1 MEAPPRGDGAYD
13 GGRDADDAMGQD
25 DNALFNSFNKQPM
38 LEDPGAA
45 NRERVAGEEALS
57 DDDDMMPA
65 AGPSAPALSRE
76 DSWGEEQPP
85 ESVASLP
92 GVNRPADAAA
102 QRNAQAIQGRATE
115 ERRPGEDVKDD
126 VMRRVKE
133 TLDQRPDPPVTPS
146 LPELRRGPSSSGG
159 GAGPSSSAGAA
170 GPSGAQGPPPPASG
184 AFDVGAERAVLVV
197 CGGTHHTR
205 WEGLPEDLAK
215 VAEARLKKLETAYT
229 KANPDQ
235 DEMPAEEKAKAQ
247 ATIASW
253 VAEGFTQ
260 ALPGYKCVARS
271 LDGRER
277 AALQAARQ
285 EEEAILSRPY
295 NPLSALPRSR
305 ADETEGD
312 VFSRLS
318 ERTGPSVTGAYLRDE
333 YEAFMH
339 EERRSI
345 IRVLKKARAKGISPE
360 EAEEAVKQE
369 DEATYMQ
376 ALLLE
381 ETVSSECFESRS
393 FENTKPAPYRAKTTP
408 EDAKAFERRLKEY
421 IRKQDER
428 GGQTPGGGK
437 AGKRDVQGAA
447 KPIGDLR
454 EKNQCEP
461 CDEWPFP
468 SKPWEETDRV
478 AAHLLVTQE
487 YKIAVAR
494 LMDLRDELNIAQ
506 RDGGKRP
513 WEGTSRQTAFEKD
526 PLAKQVPEK
535 GTDGK
540 AIDFVDKGGNVL
552 KPTQGK
558 RWLLDMIIAK
568 YQASS
573 DVGKQEG
580 GGYTGYL
587 ATDMLLCFPVMK
599 RECEGGQCQL
609 NRLIDF
615 LCWYNQHIT
624 LPAGMDKLAKRQL
637 FYQAMCA
644 PTVISDGKRPKDEA
658 KAAKKKE
665 AKEAKG
671 AKEKEK
677 PKARAR
683 PKKAKRLESDD
694 EDGDEEPEQ
703 DDDEEM
709 ADAVPDNGP
718 EAWIERGR
726 ELYYK
731 ISNKYDRIQKAAEA
745 GFKNLYEDLQQGNAS
760 LLKRYGGD
768 EAYFRAAMQLY
779 NPK

>member
-13 GGRDADDAMGQD
+13 GGRVADDAFFD
-25 DNALFNSFNKQPM
+25 T
-38 LEDPGAA
+38 LERDGPELADPDAP
-45 NRERVAGEEALS
+45 NRERIAGEEALS

-65 AGPSAPALSRE
+65 AGAASADPPALARE
-76 DSWGEEQPP
+76 GSWGEEQPP
-85 ESVASLP
+85 ESMASLP
-92 GVNRPADAAA
+92 GVNRPAGAAA
-102 QRNAQAIQGRATE
+102 QRNAQAIHGRAGE

-126 VMRRVKE
+126 VMRKVKA
-133 TLDQRPDPPVTPS
+133 TLSLRPDPPVTPS
-146 LPELRRGPSSSGG
+146 LPELQRGPSSSAG

-170 GPSGAQGPPPPASG
+170 GPRVTWGPPPPASD
-184 AFDVGAERAVLVV
+184 AFDVDAERAVLVV

-205 WEGLPEDLAK
+205 WEELPADLKAK
-215 VAEARLKKLETAYT
+215 AEERLKKVKAAYV

-235 DEMPAEEKAKAQ
+235 DEMPAEDKEKAQ

-271 LDGRER
+271 LNGREL
-277 AALQAARQ
+277 AARQAARR
-285 EEEAILSRPY
+285 EEEAILSERT
-295 NPLSALPRSR
+295 NPLSAMPRSH
-305 ADETEGD
+305 ADETDGD
-312 VFSRLS
+312 VFSSLS
-318 ERTGPSVTGAYLRDE
+318 ERTGPSVTSAYLRDE

-345 IRVLKKARAKGISPE
+345 IRVLKKARAKGISPK
-360 EAEEAVKQE
+360 EAEEAVKEE
-369 DEATYMQ
+369 DEAKYMQ

-381 ETVSSECFESRS
+381 DTVNSECFESRS
-393 FENTKPAPYRAKTTP
+393 FENTKPAPYLAKTTP
-408 EDAKAFERRLKEY
+408 EDARAFERRLEEY
-421 IRKQDER
+421 IRKQEER

-447 KPIGDLR
+447 KPTGDLR

-461 CDEWPFP
+461 CEEWPFP
-468 SKPWEETDRV
+468 SKPWEETDPV
-478 AAHLLVTQE
+478 AAHLLVTPE

-513 WEGTSRQTAFEKD
+513 WEGTSRQTAFDKD
-526 PLAKQVPEK
+526 PLAKQVEETEGGRP
-535 GTDGK
+535 DGK
-540 AIDFVDKGGNVL
+540 AINFVDKEGKVL
-552 KPTQGK
+552 KVNKGK

-568 YQASS
+568 YQESS
-573 DVGKQEG
+573 DVGKEG
-580 GGYTGYL
+580 AGGYTGYL

-599 RECEGGQCQL
+599 RECEDGQCQL
-609 NRLIDF
+609 NRLINF

-624 LPAGMDKLAKRQL
+624 LPAGSDKLVKRQL

-644 PTVISDGKRPKDEA
+644 PTVVSDGKRPRDEA

-665 AKEAKG
+665 AKEAK
-671 AKEKEK
+671 ASEK
-677 PKARAR
+677 PKARVR
-683 PKKAKRLESDD
+683 PKKAKKRLESDDD

-709 ADAVPDNGP
+709 ADAVLDNGP
-718 EAWIERGR
+718 DAWIERGR

-731 ISNKYDRIQKAAEA
+731 IANKHERIQKAAEA
-745 GFKNLYEDLQQGNAS
+745 GFKNLYEDMQQGDAS
-760 LLKRYGGD
+760 LLKLYGGD
-768 EAYFRAAMQLY
+768 EAYFRAAMKLY